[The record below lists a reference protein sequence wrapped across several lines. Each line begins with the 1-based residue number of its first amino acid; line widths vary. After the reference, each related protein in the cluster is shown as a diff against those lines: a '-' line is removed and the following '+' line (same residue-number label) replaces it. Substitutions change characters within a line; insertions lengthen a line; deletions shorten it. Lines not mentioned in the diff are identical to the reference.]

1 MNVINA
7 SSYKRDSKIVR
18 FCQNFQ
24 HRQNFEVIVYLLL
37 HTVQSVSL
45 CQSFSAM
52 SVKISTGINLSAKK
66 GNVSIFLTVLNFIVL
81 QKFCTV

>member
-18 FCQNFQ
+18 FCQNIQ

-37 HTVQSVSL
+37 HAVQSVSL